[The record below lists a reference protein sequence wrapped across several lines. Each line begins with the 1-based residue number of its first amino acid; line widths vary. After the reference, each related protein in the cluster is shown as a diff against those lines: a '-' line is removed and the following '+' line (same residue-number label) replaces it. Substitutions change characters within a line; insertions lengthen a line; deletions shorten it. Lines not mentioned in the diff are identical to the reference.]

1 MSNSIPRRVLY
12 FDHTA
17 MLGGGEIA
25 LLNLVRLIDRTV
37 VYPVIVLGAEGPLAA
52 ALRSVAEVHILALPD
67 EIRAAKKDKIGPR
80 SFLHL
85 GRLISIA
92 LYIRRLRRFI
102 RQNGIDIV
110 HTNSLKAD
118 IIGGLA
124 ARLGGK
130 PVIWH
135 VRDRIA
141 DDYLPSAV
149 AKGFR
154 LLSRFVP
161 TFIVANSAATM
172 ETLQLS
178 GKSRNNNSNN
188 GNNNNNK
195 DRKVVIHDGTTL
207 PEDPVPPGNGNH
219 LLVALIGRISPWK
232 GQDVFLR
239 AVSRVSARFP
249 NARFKIVGTSLFGE
263 REYESSVR
271 TLCDELELD
280 NIVEFTGFCVDIASV
295 LRNLDV
301 LVHASTIGEPFGQVI
316 IEGMAAAKPV
326 VATNGG
332 GVPEIVVHNE
342 TGLLVPMRDVEA
354 MAEAICKLL
363 ADPSKRHSMGNKGR
377 ERVRAYFTIERTVKK
392 VQAVYERLGEGQ
404 QTSSFFSSYTT
415 VGRPHNAT
423 LRILPHMTPH
433 SNEMDIGSIVL
444 RRWKQCLLWSLPFA
458 ALFVIVVFLL
468 PKQYDSEMKILV
480 NNERQDPVV
489 STDYLPYK
497 PQAQEQS
504 EYEVNS
510 EGEILHSTD
519 VLRDV
524 VLKTGLSNPD
534 AAASDSTK
542 VSPAELDR
550 AIRKLDRKLEIEA
563 VKRSK
568 IINVSYRVRTPEL
581 ANRVMRELASR
592 YLVAHVQVH
601 NTSGTYQLFDQQASR
616 YGRELAQSEAAL
628 ATFREGYSLVVM
640 PDQQEILA
648 QRATDARAALEDAD
662 AQVAQ
667 IDQRL
672 TEEKHAIANMDARIT
687 TQQRVIPDADLVQRL
702 TATLVDLKNQ
712 RTVMASKF
720 RSDDR
725 LVVQLDLQIADTQ
738 TNIDRANQLTH
749 TEQTSDINLVRQQTE
764 RDLVSDAVSLAGAK
778 ARKDKLMAAHKHYTA
793 EMFKLASAA
802 VKNDSLIRRVKEN
815 EDNYLLYTKKREQA
829 RIESVLDQDRVASV
843 ALAEQPTL
851 TVEPAFPNLLIAIP
865 LALILAMCAGT
876 AVVCVGE
883 YSQQKQTN
891 DAVLMDQPVAVAS

>member
-12 FDHTA
+12 YDHTA

-25 LLNLVRLIDRTV
+25 LSNLVRLVDRTA
-37 VYPVIVLGAEGPLAA
+37 VYPVVVLGADGPLAA
-52 ALRSVAEVHILALPD
+52 ALRSIAEVHILALP
-67 EIRAAKKDKIGPR
+67 EEVRAAKKDQIGPR
-80 SFLHL
+80 SFLHF

-92 LYIRRLRRFI
+92 LYIRRLQRFI
-102 RQNGIDIV
+102 RQNEIDIV

-124 ARLGGK
+124 GRLSGK

-141 DDYLPSAV
+141 DDYLPWAV

-161 TFIVANSAATM
+161 TFIIANSAATL
-172 ETLQLS
+172 ETLHLP
-178 GKSRNNNSNN
+178 GKLRDDNSNN
-188 GNNNNNK
+188 GNNNK
-195 DRKVVIHDGTTL
+195 DRRVVIHDGTTL
-207 PEDPVPPGNGNH
+207 PVDPVPAGNGNH

-239 AVSRVSARFP
+239 AISRVSARFP
-249 NARFKIVGTSLFGE
+249 NARFKIVGTALFGE
-263 REYESSVR
+263 REYESSLR
-271 TLCDELELD
+271 TLCDQLGLD

-295 LRNLDV
+295 LRDLDV

-332 GVPEIVVHNE
+332 GVPEIVVHGD
-342 TGLLVPMRDVEA
+342 TGLLVPMRDVAA

-363 ADPSKRHSMGNKGR
+363 ADPYQRESMGNKGR
-377 ERVRAYFTIERTVKK
+377 ERVRAYFTIERTVRK
-392 VQAVYERLGEGQ
+392 VQSVYEILGEGQ
-404 QTSSFFSSYTT
+404 HASSSYSSYTT
-415 VGRPHNAT
+415 VGRTHKAIP
-423 LRILPHMTPH
+423 RILPHMTPH

-444 RRWKQCLLWSLPFA
+444 RRWKQCLVWSLPFA
-458 ALFVIVVFLL
+458 ALFVAIVLVL
-468 PKQYDSEMKILV
+468 PKQYESEMKILV

-497 PQAQEQS
+497 PQPQEQS

-510 EGEILHSTD
+510 ESEILHSSD

-524 VLKTGLSNPD
+524 VLKTGLANPD
-534 AAASDSTK
+534 AATSDSSK

-550 AIRKLDRKLEIEA
+550 ATRKLDRKLEIEP
-563 VKRSK
+563 VKKSQ
-568 IINVSYRVRTPEL
+568 IINVSYRARTPEL

-601 NTSGTYQLFDQQASR
+601 NTSGTYQLFDEQASR
-616 YGRELAQSEAAL
+616 YARELERSEADL
-628 ATFREGYSLVVM
+628 AAFREGYSLVVM

-672 TEEKHAIANMDARIT
+672 IEEKHAIANMDARIT
-687 TQQRVIPDADLVQRL
+687 TQERVIPDADLVQRL

-712 RTVMASKF
+712 RTAMASKF

-725 LVVQLDLQIADTQ
+725 LVVQLDLQISDTQ
-738 TNIDRANQLTH
+738 ATIDRANQFTH

-764 RDLVSDAVSLAGAK
+764 RDYVADTVALAGAK
-778 ARKDKLMAAHKHYTA
+778 ARKGKLMADHEHYAA
-793 EMFKLASAA
+793 EMFKLASAS
-802 VKNDSLIRRVKEN
+802 VRNDSLIRRVKEK

-829 RIESVLDQDRVASV
+829 RIESVFDQGRVASV

-865 LALILAMCAGT
+865 LAFILAMCAGT
-876 AVVCVGE
+876 GVVCSGE
-883 YSQQKQTN
+883 YAQHKKTN
-891 DAVLMDQPVAVAS
+891 DTVLMDQRVAVAS

>member
-37 VYPVIVLGAEGPLAA
+37 VYPVVVLGAEGPLAA
-52 ALRSVAEVHILALPD
+52 GLRSVAEVHILALP
-67 EIRAAKKDKIGPR
+67 EEVRAAKKDKIGPR

-92 LYIRRLRRFI
+92 LYIRRLQRFI

-141 DDYLPSAV
+141 DDYLPPAV

-172 ETLQLS
+172 ETLHLP
-178 GKSRNNNSNN
+178 GTLRNNN
-188 GNNNNNK
+188 GNNNNNNK
-195 DRKVVIHDGTTL
+195 DRTVVIHDGTTL
-207 PEDPVPPGNGNH
+207 PEDPVPPENGNH

-263 REYESSVR
+263 REYESSLR
-271 TLCDELELD
+271 TLCDELGLD
-280 NIVEFTGFCVDIASV
+280 KIVEFTGFCVDIASV
-295 LRNLDV
+295 LRDLDV

-326 VATNGG
+326 VATKGG
-332 GVPEIVVHNE
+332 GVPEIVVHND
-342 TGLLVPMRDVEA
+342 TGLLVPMRDVAA
-354 MAEAICKLL
+354 MAEAICTLL
-363 ADPSKRHSMGNKGR
+363 ADPSKRQSMGNKGR
-377 ERVRAYFTIERTVKK
+377 ERVRAYFTIERTVKT

-468 PKQYDSEMKILV
+468 PKQYESEMKILV

-524 VLKTGLSNPD
+524 VLKTGLSSLD
-534 AAASDSTK
+534 AADSDSSK
-542 VSPAELDR
+542 VSPANLDH
-550 AIRKLDRKLEIEA
+550 AIRKLDRKLEIEP
-563 VKRSK
+563 VKKSN
-568 IINVSYRVRTPEL
+568 IINVSYRARTPEL

-616 YGRELAQSEAAL
+616 YGRELAQSEADL

-672 TEEKHAIANMDARIT
+672 IEEKHAIANMDARIT

-738 TNIDRANQLTH
+738 ANIDRANQLTH

-764 RDLVSDAVSLAGAK
+764 RDLVSDTVSLAGAK
-778 ARKDKLMAAHKHYTA
+778 ARKDKLVADHEHYAA
-793 EMFKLASAA
+793 EMFKLAGAA

-865 LALILAMCAGT
+865 LALILAVCAGT
-876 AVVCVGE
+876 AVVCIGE